1 MKKLKIVFWTLLV
14 SIIMAIILINIL
26 GKKVNPI
33 ILRYSQ
39 AEAKRFGVFAINTS
53 LDQKFINELD
63 EDIFETTFNDKQ
75 EIQMINFKSKK
86 VNLLLEKVAKKVQ
99 QNLVDLEN
107 GNTDQLVLANTFKG
121 MKFKE
126 IKTGVVCEMPFGA
139 LFSNAIVANNGP
151 VFPIKLNFIG
161 DVITNLNTKVSSY
174 GINIVYLE
182 VSIHIEI
189 EERITMPKFTD
200 SVKISNDIPLT
211 IKIIQGTLPDYY
223 LSALERNS
231 PIFSL
236 PIE

>member
-1 MKKLKIVFWTLLV
+1 
-14 SIIMAIILINIL
+14 MAIILINIL

>member
-99 QNLVDLEN
+99 QNLVYLEN